1 MVMMQENKN
10 NFLKKIEIH
19 GPHRQMGQQMGEAC
33 IDEVRHSIENAHVL
47 LDTAH
52 NSLQLS
58 WSAARIQARKYI
70 PFAEERYPQY
80 IEELHGIAEG
90 AGVAFDDVCV
100 VNVMEAVTVDALH
113 LTKCT
118 SLAVNQERTQNGHV
132 LLAHNEDWV
141 PEDEGDVFLIE
152 ARPDDEPPFMAMTYG
167 CLLPNIGFNAYGIGQ
182 CIDSVYPNDCRIGVP
197 RLIYSRAVL
206 AARSLDEAI
215 RVMLVP
221 QRAAGYN
228 HLLAHESGELYNVEV
243 SAHQFGL
250 LSSDDGSIAHTNHY
264 VDVEMRRVE
273 HEPDELISTRVRY
286 FRAVRLLRQTQLH
299 TLESLTQILKDHV
312 NYPDSICNHATIGDP
327 LDREKTVCSLVMDL
341 TDRRMYAAW
350 GNPCEHQY
358 QVYQPKM

>member
-1 MVMMQENKN
+1 MMSEMNHNK
-10 NFLKKIEIH
+10 LKVIEIY
-19 GPHRQMGQQMGEAC
+19 GSHRQMGQQMGEARAE
-33 IDEVRHSIENAHVL
+33 EVRHSIENAHSLV
-47 LDTAH
+47 DTAYGT
-52 NSLQLS
+52 LQLD
-58 WSAARIQARKYI
+58 WSAAQIQARKYI

-80 IEELHGIAEG
+80 IEEMRGIAEG
-90 AGVAFDDVCV
+90 AGVSFDDVGV

-118 SLAVNQERTQNGHV
+118 SLAVSQERTQNGHV
-132 LLAHNEDWV
+132 MLAHNEDWV
-141 PEDEGDVFLIE
+141 PEDERDVFLVE

-167 CLLPNIGFNAYGIGQ
+167 CLLPNIGFNACGIAQ

-206 AARSLDEAI
+206 AARTLDEAMRI
-215 RVMLVP
+215 MLVS

-243 SAHQFGL
+243 SAHQFAL
-250 LSSDDGSIAHTNHY
+250 LTSVDGNIAHTNNY
-264 VDVEMRRVE
+264 LDPEMRRVE
-273 HEPDELISTRVRY
+273 NEPDELISTRIRY
-286 FRAVRLLRQTQLH
+286 FRAERLLRQTRLH

-341 TDRRMYAAW
+341 TERRMFAAW
-350 GNPCEHQY
+350 GNPCENEYHM
-358 QVYQPKM
+358 YQPKM